1 VYERTRTEAFARV
14 RTERLYSPESVVGED
29 NSKELTWSIARR
41 DRGSVAGEQ
50 LYRAMPLRVR
60 TGATGLVRPKRLLS
74 SFVAVGQAGTGS
86 GLNMYSSAF
95 ASFAAMGV
103 ALALILSVPSS
114 DPRQDGENGT
124 EAGTEISSPAEQ
136 PHGEARTFDLT
147 SPASDPLLLD
157 DGTQKDGG
165 PFNPD

>member
-1 VYERTRTEAFARV
+1 
-14 RTERLYSPESVVGED
+14 
-29 NSKELTWSIARR
+29 
-41 DRGSVAGEQ
+41 
-50 LYRAMPLRVR
+50 MPLRVR
-60 TGATGLVRPKRLLS
+60 PGATGLVQPKRLLS
-74 SFVAVGQAGTGS
+74 SFVAVGQVGTGS
-86 GLNMYSSAF
+86 GLKMYSSAF

-124 EAGTEISSPAEQ
+124 EAGAEISSPAEQ

-157 DGTQKDGG
+157 DGTQKDEG